1 MCYIYSWKSVQ
12 KNKIVA
18 KEVLNMKK
26 IAIITLTILTLIII
40 GIFYITNRYLKEEP
54 EKTQTKVGI
63 IYNGEVDDKGWGQ
76 SHYEGINE
84 SARELDLKIV
94 YKENVPYDQSCMDAM
109 ENMIEDGCQV
119 IICNSFDYGD
129 WILKVAKK
137 HPDVVFLHATGTETG
152 DNITTYFG
160 RMYQMRYLSGIVAG
174 MQTETDSIGYVA
186 AFPISEVNRGIN
198 AFTLGVK
205 SVNPDATVHV
215 IWTESWTDYD
225 LNKQGAEKLI
235 SECGVD
241 IIAMHCDS
249 VAPLDV
255 AEEKGVWSI
264 GYNMDNSEIYP
275 NSFLTAPVWN
285 WSAFYTPQIEKI
297 IQGRYYAGNYWQGS
311 ETGLIK
317 LAPLTANV
325 KPGIS
330 TVVAEKKAMLDAG
343 TYDVFYGPIT
353 DNEGNVRILE
363 GENMPDGLMLN
374 GFDWY
379 VEGVKIYEE

>member
-1 MCYIYSWKSVQ
+1 
-12 KNKIVA
+12 
-18 KEVLNMKK
+18 MKK
-26 IAIITLTILTLIII
+26 IAVIALSILTLIII
-40 GIFYITNRYLKEEP
+40 GIFIITNKYLKEES
-54 EKTQTKVGI
+54 EVAQTKIGI

-84 SARELDLKIV
+84 SAIALDLKIM
-94 YKENVPYDQSCMDAM
+94 YKENVPYDQSCAETM
-109 ENMIEDGCQV
+109 EGMIEDGCQV

-129 WILKVAKK
+129 WIVKVAEK

-160 RMYQMRYLSGIVAG
+160 RIYQMRYLSGIVAG
-174 MQTETDSIGYVA
+174 MQTETDHIGYVA

-198 AFTLGVK
+198 AFTIGVK

-215 IWTESWTDYD
+215 IWSESWTDYD
-225 LNKQGAEKLI
+225 LNKLGAETLI
-235 SECGVD
+235 AECDVD

-264 GYNMDNSEIYP
+264 GYNMDNSELYP

-285 WSAFYTPQIEKI
+285 WATFYTPQIEKI
-297 IQGRYYAGNYWQGS
+297 IQGRYYSGNYWQGS

-330 TVVAEKKAMLDAG
+330 SVVAEKKAMLDAG
-343 TYDVFYGPIT
+343 TYDVFYGPVT